1 MSFEDI
7 LEGRGQKIK
16 KAIRTEEDTIEFLE

>member
-7 LEGRGQKIK
+7 LAGNGEIIK